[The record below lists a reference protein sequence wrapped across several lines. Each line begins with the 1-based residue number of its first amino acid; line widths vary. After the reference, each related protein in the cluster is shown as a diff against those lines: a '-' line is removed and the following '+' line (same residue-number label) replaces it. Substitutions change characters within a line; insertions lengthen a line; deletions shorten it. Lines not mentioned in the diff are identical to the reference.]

1 MAQQVS
7 IAARISVRAEAWS
20 PFGSS
25 AVSGADGDV
34 RCEAPAEA
42 SALFLHAARQQAR
55 ARANETRH
63 ARPDTMARRQFHLS
77 WFLSQGYGPKTWR
90 GNWPGSDP
98 ARRMPPHLFLH
109 LAPGLEPA
117 PFHYLI

>member
-1 MAQQVS
+1 MGEKGW
-7 IAARISVRAEAWS
+7 IAARISVRAEALS

-42 SALFLHAARQQAR
+42 SALFLHAVRQQAR

-63 ARPDTMARRQFHLS
+63 ERPDTMARRQFHLS

-90 GNWPGSDP
+90 GKWPGTYVARWMRP
-98 ARRMPPHLFLH
+98 ALVLHRARRLH
-109 LAPGLEPA
+109 T
-117 PFHYLI
+117 

>member
-1 MAQQVS
+1 MGEKGW
-7 IAARISVRAEAWS
+7 IAARISVRAEALS

-42 SALFLHAARQQAR
+42 SALFLHAVRQQAR
-55 ARANETRH
+55 ARANQTRH
-63 ARPDTMARRQFHLS
+63 ERPDTMARRQFHLS

-90 GNWPGSDP
+90 RNLPVRDVARWMMPDP
-98 ARRMPPHLFLH
+98 FPY
-109 LAPGLEPA
+109 LAPRLRP
-117 PFHYLI
+117 PPYHL